1 MRRLTAP
8 EKVILHLYA
17 SPSPIPPDENFTV
30 AHTQEGISRGTG
42 IIRNHVPRTI
52 KVLRE
57 KKMVEENK
65 EYIAGYNRQLKVYR
79 LTPLGYSEANALVSE
94 IENESIKVK
103 IKGKTEDIGVS
114 RALEYDGVNMG
125 DIIRS
130 DGFLDL
136 DSLRRVE
143 MQCGKMPDITEF
155 YNRNVE
161 IGEIEE
167 FMEGDARILVIY
179 GGIGAGASSLAART
193 ISSLK
198 GKKNVAWISM
208 DSTPLESVQ
217 SFLSD
222 FSEEIGSH
230 FDDLSSLD
238 GFGVLL
244 VLDNWYDVSDDTV
257 DYFTEELK
265 AIKRTDIKVIVTSL
279 ENTPSYSRFYRI
291 DDIRDGSVEELHI
304 RGLEPEYCRKL
315 LGTVDDDALKK
326 IFMMTH
332 GRPLYINLLKKG
344 DVDALLAV
352 SSFTQ
357 EEVRYLMFLAGVRP

>member
-8 EKVILHLYA
+8 EKVILHLYN
-17 SPSPIPPDENFTV
+17 SPSPAPPDENFTV
-30 AHTQEGISRGTG
+30 EHTQDGISRGTG
-42 IIRNHVPRTI
+42 IIRNHIPRTI

-57 KKMVEENK
+57 KKMVEESK
-65 EYIAGYNRQLKVYR
+65 WYIAGYNRQLKVYR
-79 LTPLGYSEANALVSE
+79 LTPLGYSEAKALVSDIEDEGITVRIKGTNEE
-94 IENESIKVK
+94 IE
-103 IKGKTEDIGVS
+103 VS
-114 RALEYDGVNMG
+114 RALEYEGVDMG

-136 DSLRRVE
+136 DSLRRME
-143 MQCGKMPDITEF
+143 MHLGEPPDITEF

-161 IGEIEE
+161 LGEIEE

-179 GGIGAGASSLAART
+179 GGIGTGASSLAARAV
-193 ISSLK
+193 SSLK
-198 GKKNVAWISM
+198 GKKNIAWVSV
-208 DSTPLESVQ
+208 DSAPIDKVRA
-217 SFLSD
+217 FLSE

-230 FDDLSSLD
+230 FDGLSSLH

-244 VLDNWYDVSDDTV
+244 VLDNWYDVSDDMV
-257 DYFTEELK
+257 EYFAEELK
-265 AIKRTDIKVIVTSL
+265 AIKRTDIKIIVTSL
-279 ENTPSYSRFYRI
+279 ENTPSYNRFYRI
-291 DDIRDGSVEELHI
+291 DDIGDGSVEELHI

-315 LGTVDDDALKK
+315 LGNVDDDALKK

-352 SSFTQ
+352 SSFTP

>member
-8 EKVILHLYA
+8 EKVILHLYI
-17 SPSPIPPDENFTV
+17 SPSSVPPDENFT
-30 AHTQEGISRGTG
+30 AEHTQDGISRGTG
-42 IIRNHVPRTI
+42 IIRNHIPRTI

-57 KKMVEENK
+57 KKMVEESK

-79 LTPLGYSEANALVSE
+79 LTPTGYSEAQALISE
-94 IENESIKVK
+94 IGKENITVK
-103 IKGKTEDIGVS
+103 IKGRTEETGVS
-114 RALEYDGVNMG
+114 LALEYEEIDIG

-143 MQCGKMPDITEF
+143 MQCGEIPDITEF

-161 IGEIEE
+161 LGEIEE
-167 FMEGDARILVIY
+167 FMDGDSRILVIY

-193 ISSLK
+193 VSSLK
-198 GKKNVAWISM
+198 GKKNIAWISM
-208 DSTPLESVQ
+208 DSAPIEKVQ
-217 SFLSD
+217 AFLSE

-230 FDDLSSLD
+230 FDGLSSLH

-244 VLDNWYDVSDDTV
+244 ILDNWYDVGDEMV
-257 DYFTEELK
+257 EYFAEELK
-265 AIKRTDIKVIVTSL
+265 AIKRADIKIIVTSL

-344 DVDALLAV
+344 EVDTLLAV
-352 SSFTQ
+352 SSFTP